1 MGSGEGMG
9 ASRPGSAMIKW
20 VGKAAR
26 GIAWP
31 CQKTGKGLA
40 WLWSKLSLLNLFLV
54 AAIAAAVG
62 AYFLQRVAFPGAG
75 SGGGQI
81 SATVYVETLPA
92 RVDLTSTFTPSA
104 AINNVSLNVT
114 VTGPSKRPDP
124 WLLVVQC
131 TGPSSN
137 AHPQA
142 GFWSEGAAGNQFIGQ
157 VLVVPGPTKEPLNFT
172 CFTGLSQHGQTAAT
186 VVKDRDLNL
195 SLPILEQNP
204 DGQPM
209 LAGAPLYAEKVAGRY
224 KNLVSVQALP
234 GTPLPGPCPVSTSRA
249 VYPTP
254 GTSSSPTS
262 TSSPTGTSSS
272 PPSGTSSATTSPS
285 AASTTTSPTPS
296 PSAVACYTP
305 VSRDATSNV
314 TPVKYSVPSPADV
327 VTHEILSNVKLADER
342 IDSMVPQGVV
352 ESDQVIWQG
361 GPGLSPSLSAT
372 NLASAERQNEDAF
385 WAGLLYGIAAA
396 LAVPFLQEFYKEWQK
411 WTDGRGHPVTV
422 FQGQLQRVE
431 TSPAHT
437 SSPSATMPE
446 PPPQVEAP
454 LKQQPPQNN
463 QPTVADSRPD
473 DLTPPPR

>member
-1 MGSGEGMG
+1 MT
-9 ASRPGSAMIKW
+9 KW
-20 VGKAAR
+20 VGKTAR

-40 WLWSKLSLLNLFLV
+40 WLWSRLSLLNLFLV

-75 SGGGQI
+75 SSGGPI

-92 RVDLTSTFTPSA
+92 QVDLTSTFTPSA
-104 AINNVSLNVT
+104 AMNNVSLTVT

-137 AHPQA
+137 AYPQA
-142 GFWSEGAAGNQFIGQ
+142 GFWSEGAAGNQLIGQ
-157 VLVVPGPTKEPLNFT
+157 VLVVSGPTKKPLNFT

-186 VVKDRDLNL
+186 VVHDRDLNL

-209 LAGAPLYAEKVAGRY
+209 LAGAPLYAEKVAGKY

-234 GTPLPGPCPVSTSRA
+234 GTPLPGPCPVFTSGA
-249 VYPTP
+249 AYPTP
-254 GTSSSPTS
+254 DASSSPTS

-272 PPSGTSSATTSPS
+272 APSGTSSSATTSPS
-285 AASTTTSPTPS
+285 AASATTSPTPS

-314 TPVKYSVPSPADV
+314 TPVKYSVPAPADV

-361 GPGLSPSLSAT
+361 GPGLSPTLSAT
-372 NLASAERQNEDAF
+372 NLASAERQNKDAF

-396 LAVPFLQEFYKEWQK
+396 LAVPFLREFYKEWQK
-411 WTDGRGHPVTV
+411 WTHGRGHPVTEL
-422 FQGQLQRVE
+422 QGQLQHLE
-431 TSPAHT
+431 TPPAHT

-446 PPPQVEAP
+446 PSPQVEAP

-463 QPTVADSRPD
+463 QPAVADSRPD
-473 DLTPPPR
+473 P